1 MILFKIIFSWITFNG
16 RAVISTIPL
25 WFLLNHLEC
34 VKTMPQLSGT
44 QVWQVIWWLAGIVLV
59 WLKISWKALSQ
70 HTSALWHCSGFSEIT
85 VELNIDSLTLE
96 DEFLV
101 NVRQK
106 EDALSEHSATI
117 RPGNLG
123 SFNPIVAG
131 GTALVTSDATF
142 ESVWN
147 RSWYLFSVRECNSSE

>member
-1 MILFKIIFSWITFNG
+1 MILFKIVFSRITFNG
-16 RAVISTIPL
+16 RAVSSTIPL

-70 HTSALWHCSGFSEIT
+70 HTSALWHCSVFSEMT

-123 SFNPIVAG
+123 PFNPIVAG
-131 GTALVTSDATF
+131 IPGLITSDATF

-147 RSWYLFSVRECNSSE
+147 RSWYLFSVQERNSSE

>member
-16 RAVISTIPL
+16 RAVISTVPL

-34 VKTMPQLSGT
+34 VQTMPQLSGT

-59 WLKISWKALSQ
+59 WLKISWKALS
-70 HTSALWHCSGFSEIT
+70 APWHCSVFSEIT

-106 EDALSEHSATI
+106 EDALSERSATI

-123 SFNPIVAG
+123 RFNPIVAG
-131 GTALVTSDATF
+131 GPALITSDATF

-147 RSWYLFSVRECNSSE
+147 RSWYLFSVQECNSSE